1 MGASTIYWKAYCLFF
16 PGFVFLKCDYFGE
29 LKANIMIQSYLKLCI
44 DYFMLI
50 LCCILLEYLQKL
62 CKKKKK
68 SLKNAAG
75 MERLCKD
82 VSQIRKGE
90 VMFTDKTEP
99 DLIYMISLI
108 EDEPLICYFLC
119 WLLNVTIYSIFI
131 SKIWS

>member
-1 MGASTIYWKAYCLFF
+1 MHRLFY
-16 PGFVFLKCDYFGE
+16 VD
-29 LKANIMIQSYLKLCI
+29 
-44 DYFMLI
+44 FMLHSTGI
-50 LCCILLEYLQKL
+50 LTEAMQ
-62 CKKKKK
+62 KKKKK

-131 SKIWS
+131 SKI